1 MGMTEDSNKN
11 EEQFVEFI
19 QDAARTYNDPAGG
32 IPREEMW
39 SSIVMAR
46 RQAAAARSR
55 RRYMWAAAGMA
66 ATLAIGVA
74 IGRYQKADGG
84 GQMAQAP
91 TVIVNGASGASG
103 ASAYD
108 VATLA
113 HLSRAEA
120 LLVSYT
126 TPMTT
131 SQRGVHTD
139 SALTSWAKQMLTN
152 TRLLLDSPMGTDVRR
167 RRILEDLE
175 RVLVQ
180 MVQVSP
186 AETDADVRAHV
197 ERSLDR
203 TRMMMRLRSV
213 QSATPVSG
221 S

>member
-1 MGMTEDSNKN
+1 MGMTEERDKDTN

-19 QDAARTYNDPAGG
+19 QDAARTYNDPAGS

-55 RRYMWAAAGMA
+55 RRYIWAAAGMA

-74 IGRYQKADGG
+74 IGRFQNAEGG
-84 GQMAQAP
+84 RQMAEAP
-91 TVIVNGASGASG
+91 TIVVNGTGGG

-126 TPMTT
+126 TPST
-131 SQRGVHTD
+131 SPQGTKAD
-139 SALTSWAKQMLTN
+139 SALTRWASDMLSN
-152 TRLLLDSPMGTDVRR
+152 TRLLIDSPLGTDARR
-167 RRILEDLE
+167 RKILEDLE

-197 ERSLDR
+197 ERSLEH
-203 TRMMMRLRSV
+203 TRIMTRLRSL

>member
-1 MGMTEDSNKN
+1 MGMTERDKDKN

-19 QDAARTYNDPAGG
+19 QQAVKAHGYNDPDP
-32 IPREEMW
+32 IVPREEMW

-46 RQAAAARSR
+46 RDAAKARTR
-55 RRYMWAAAGMA
+55 RRYTWAAVGMA
-66 ATLAIGVA
+66 ATLVIGVA
-74 IGRYQKADGG
+74 IGRYAGITPSSD
-84 GQMAQAP
+84 AP
-91 TVIVNGASGASG
+91 GLTVVQGEGS

-126 TPMTT
+126 TPATALKA
-131 SQRGVHTD
+131 D
-139 SALTSWAKQMLTN
+139 SALTGWAKDMLSN

-167 RRILEDLE
+167 RKILEDLE

-186 AETDADVRAHV
+186 AETDAEVRAHV

-203 TRMMMRLRSV
+203 TRMMMRLRSL
-213 QSATPVSG
+213 QSAIPVSG